1 MKRGNLKE
9 LVSIMERLRGPKG
22 CPWDREQTTESLIP
36 FVIEEA
42 YEVAA
47 AIDSRD
53 PKSIKEELGD
63 LLFQIIFLCQLA
75 KERRE
80 FDISDVIESSC
91 TKMVRR
97 HPHVFGEKKAETSKE
112 VLSQWA
118 AIKEEEKKKEEGYL
132 SELPEAFP
140 ALMRAHRVTEKAAK
154 IGFDWENV
162 DQVLEKLNEELNEFR
177 QALSA
182 RDAKSI
188 EEELGDLIF
197 ALVNISRFVEVNPE
211 EALRK
216 TIGRFIN
223 RFHYIEKRLEE
234 EGKELS
240 GTPLEEMERLWNE
253 AKSCGRQLE
262 K

>member
-1 MKRGNLKE
+1 
-9 LVSIMERLRGPKG
+9 
-22 CPWDREQTTESLIP
+22 
-36 FVIEEA
+36 
-42 YEVAA
+42 
-47 AIDSRD
+47 
-53 PKSIKEELGD
+53 
-63 LLFQIIFLCQLA
+63 
-75 KERRE
+75 
-80 FDISDVIESSC
+80 
-91 TKMVRR
+91 MVRR

-234 EGKELS
+234 EGKKLS